1 MRHGT
6 QTRSNKPL
14 VCGLPLVV
22 SSMGQAAGRTFLP
35 CAGECLRQPLGLPQ
49 CGRRAPSMA
58 SHQHGGWSS
67 LWSAGD
73 ACDGWPRAEVWRPLA
88 FSGAGGQGLL
98 GINSGSAGGGGEQ
111 GQAAARAGAPV
122 AQGSQGHGEG
132 NSGAAN
138 PAQRNP
144 RRGSARTG
152 RRGQGQNQ
160 ARQDLPA
167 ALPWHMRQST
177 CLASG
182 GGAAMLVSGHTSGE
196 IAVWQFGLQRE
207 RL

>member
-1 MRHGT
+1 MHKAEAT
-6 QTRSNKPL
+6 SQWCCLSLEVPSTR
-14 VCGLPLVV
+14 
-22 SSMGQAAGRTFLP
+22 QATGRTFLP
-35 CAGECLRQPLGLPQ
+35 CAGDCLRQPLGLPQ

-58 SHQHGGWSS
+58 SNQLGGWSS

-88 FSGAGGQGLL
+88 LSDAGGQGRL
-98 GINSGSAGGGGEQ
+98 GH
-111 GQAAARAGAPV
+111 V
-122 AQGSQGHGEG
+122 EG

-138 PAQRNP
+138 PAQLSAGRP

-152 RRGQGQNQ
+152 RRGQGRNQ
-160 ARQDLPA
+160 AREDLPT